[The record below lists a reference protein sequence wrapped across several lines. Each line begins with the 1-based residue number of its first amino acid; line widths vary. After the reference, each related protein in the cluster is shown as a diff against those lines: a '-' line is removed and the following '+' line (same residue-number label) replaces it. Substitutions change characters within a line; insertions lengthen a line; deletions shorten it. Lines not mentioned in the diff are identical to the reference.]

1 MTCVLLDV
9 SMKTVLCHITHG
21 QLAAIGLFLSVTLK
35 ICPRKHSGPSE
46 CPSATNRA
54 DRHMAPVP
62 YDDPLHSIFCLQPS
76 LLPWK
81 SIGSVHS
88 SERIRALE
96 RLPQSWDTQ
105 QATMKKAMDPIL
117 KFRRSLL
124 RSPNLFPAFAVARQS
139 LLDIAPAIASQEFG
153 MHSCVYNHRGC

>member
-1 MTCVLLDV
+1 MV
-9 SMKTVLCHITHG
+9 
-21 QLAAIGLFLSVTLK
+21 
-35 ICPRKHSGPSE
+35 
-46 CPSATNRA
+46 
-54 DRHMAPVP
+54 PVA
-62 YDDPLHSIFCLQPS
+62 YDDPLHSIFCLQQPF

-81 SIGSVHS
+81 SIGAVHS

-139 LLDIAPAIASQEFG
+139 LLDIAPAMASQEFG
-153 MHSCVYNHRGC
+153 MHSCVYNHRGCWWNQCSYACGSVHASLCRMHAIVPWNSEGYTAAQKITPNHELNALEL